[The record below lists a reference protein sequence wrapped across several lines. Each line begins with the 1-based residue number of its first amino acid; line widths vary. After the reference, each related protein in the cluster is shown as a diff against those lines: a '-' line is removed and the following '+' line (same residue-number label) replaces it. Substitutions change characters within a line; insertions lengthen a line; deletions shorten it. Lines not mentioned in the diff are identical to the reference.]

1 MYRSESAEVF
11 INPDLPSLEVVT
23 LLNQVL
29 ISSKIPFY
37 FHGDP

>member
-1 MYRSESAEVF
+1 MAEVHAVF
-11 INPDLPSLEVVT
+11 IDPDLPSLEVVT